1 MTRINLLLLAAL
13 LVSCLVLVNTSY
25 ESRRV
30 FAALDKARA
39 EQRQLDTEY
48 KRLDSER
55 QAQATNLRVD
65 RVARDKLGM
74 RTATPGVTQYV
85 YELSTDTSIDRPA
98 AASAA
103 AAAVTGAAR

>member
-1 MTRINLLLLAAL
+1 MLNKLEVLLLLAL
-13 LVSCLVLVNTSY
+13 LASALVLVRTSY
-25 ESRRV
+25 ESRQV
-30 FAALDKARA
+30 FAALDKARG
-39 EQRQLDTEY
+39 EQRQLDAEF

-85 YELSTDTSIDRPA
+85 FDTPDS
-98 AASAA
+98 
-103 AAAVTGAAR
+103 GAQR

>member
-1 MTRINLLLLAAL
+1 MTKTNLLLLLAL
-13 LVSCLVLVNTSY
+13 LASCLVLVRTSY
-25 ESRRV
+25 ESRQV
-30 FAALDKARA
+30 FAALDKARG
-39 EQRQLDTEY
+39 EQRQLDAEF

-85 YELSTDTSIDRPA
+85 YDTPA
-98 AASAA
+98 S
-103 AAAVTGAAR
+103 GAAR

>member
-1 MTRINLLLLAAL
+1 MTMKLNALLIGAL
-13 LVSCLVLVNTSY
+13 LVSALLLVKTAF
-25 ESRRV
+25 ESRQL
-30 FAALDKARA
+30 FAAIDSARA
-39 EQRQLDTEY
+39 EKAQLDAEF

-85 YELSTDTSIDRPA
+85 YDTPA
-98 AASAA
+98 S
-103 AAAVTGAAR
+103 GAAR

>member
-1 MTRINLLLLAAL
+1 VLNKLEVLLLLAL
-13 LVSCLVLVNTSY
+13 LASALVLVRTSY
-25 ESRRV
+25 ESRQV
-30 FAALDKARA
+30 FAALDKARG
-39 EQRQLDTEY
+39 EQRQLDAEF

-85 YELSTDTSIDRPA
+85 FDAPA
-98 AASAA
+98 S
-103 AAAVTGAAR
+103 GAQR

>member
-1 MTRINLLLLAAL
+1 MSKVNLLLLLAL
-13 LVSCLVLVNTSY
+13 LASCLVLVRTSY
-25 ESRRV
+25 ESRQV
-30 FAALDKARA
+30 FAALDKARG
-39 EQRQLDTEY
+39 EQRQLDAEF

-85 YELSTDTSIDRPA
+85 YDTPA
-98 AASAA
+98 S
-103 AAAVTGAAR
+103 GAAR

>member
-1 MTRINLLLLAAL
+1 MSKVNIVLLLAL
-13 LVSCLVLVNTSY
+13 LASCLVLVRTSY
-25 ESRRV
+25 ESRQV
-30 FAALDKARA
+30 FAALDKAKG
-39 EQRQLDTEY
+39 EQRQLDAEF

-85 YELSTDTSIDRPA
+85 VDTPA
-98 AASAA
+98 SG
-103 AAAVTGAAR
+103 VQR

>member
-1 MTRINLLLLAAL
+1 MSKVNLLLLLAL
-13 LVSCLVLVNTSY
+13 LASSLVLVRTSY
-25 ESRRV
+25 ESRQV
-30 FAALDKARA
+30 FSALDKARG
-39 EQRQLDTEY
+39 EQRQLDAEF

-85 YELSTDTSIDRPA
+85 YDMPA
-98 AASAA
+98 AAA
-103 AAAVTGAAR
+103 TGATR

>member
-1 MTRINLLLLAAL
+1 VLNKLEVLLLLAL
-13 LVSCLVLVNTSY
+13 LASALVLVRTSY
-25 ESRRV
+25 ESRQV
-30 FAALDKARA
+30 FAALDKARG
-39 EQRQLDTEY
+39 EQRQLDAEF

-85 YELSTDTSIDRPA
+85 FDTPVS
-98 AASAA
+98 
-103 AAAVTGAAR
+103 GAQR

>member
-1 MTRINLLLLAAL
+1 MLNKLEVLLLLAL
-13 LVSCLVLVNTSY
+13 LTSALVLVRTSY
-25 ESRRV
+25 ESRQV
-30 FAALDKARA
+30 FAALDKARG
-39 EQRQLDTEY
+39 EQRQLDAEF

-85 YELSTDTSIDRPA
+85 FDTPVS
-98 AASAA
+98 
-103 AAAVTGAAR
+103 GAQR

>member
-1 MTRINLLLLAAL
+1 MLNKLEVLLLLAL
-13 LVSCLVLVNTSY
+13 LASALVLVRTSY
-25 ESRRV
+25 ESRQV
-30 FAALDKARA
+30 FAALDKARG
-39 EQRQLDTEY
+39 EQRQLDAEF

-85 YELSTDTSIDRPA
+85 FDTPVS
-98 AASAA
+98 
-103 AAAVTGAAR
+103 GAQR

>member
-1 MTRINLLLLAAL
+1 VISKINLLLLLAL
-13 LVSCLVLVNTSY
+13 LASCLVLVRTSY
-25 ESRRV
+25 ESRQV
-30 FAALDKARA
+30 FAALDKAKG
-39 EQRQLDTEY
+39 EQRQLDAEF

-85 YELSTDTSIDRPA
+85 YDTPA
-98 AASAA
+98 S
-103 AAAVTGAAR
+103 GAPR